1 MGVLVCP
8 EELIL
13 LRDGVRSVCIGFN
26 SWSFYN
32 LLAFNIEY
40 FN

>member
-1 MGVLVCP
+1 MGMLVCP
-8 EELIL
+8 GELL
-13 LRDGVRSVCIGFN
+13 LGDGARSVCFN
-26 SWSFYN
+26 DNNWSFYN